1 MLDTIIIL
9 ALVLAAMF
17 ISMISKVGGEKN
29 EKK

>member
-1 MLDTIIIL
+1 MLNTIIIL

-17 ISMISKVGGEKN
+17 ISMISNVGGEKN